1 MTQVGH
7 AANRSPATPGPGM
20 TAPPVSTC
28 AKHPR
33 VLMSIEFDTMVA
45 PRPVA
50 RRVSPNSHTTRPS
63 PSGAA

>member
-1 MTQVGH
+1 
-7 AANRSPATPGPGM
+7 M

-50 RRVSPNSHTTRPS
+50 RRVSPNRHTTRPS